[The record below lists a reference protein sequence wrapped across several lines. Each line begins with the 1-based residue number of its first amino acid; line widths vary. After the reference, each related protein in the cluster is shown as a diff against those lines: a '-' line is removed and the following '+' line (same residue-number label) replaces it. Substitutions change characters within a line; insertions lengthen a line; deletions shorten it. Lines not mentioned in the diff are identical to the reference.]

1 MALALVIA
9 GAFAAKIETMVDYT
23 MPVFWFFFML
33 VGIGLFVLRVR
44 DPATPRPFK
53 VPLYPVTPL
62 IFVATC
68 AYLLYSSL
76 AYVRTGAWVGIGV
89 LAVGGVLL
97 AINLRL
103 GSPALK
109 RT

>member
-1 MALALVIA
+1 
-9 GAFAAKIETMVDYT
+9 
-23 MPVFWFFFML
+23 ML
-33 VGIGLFVLRVR
+33 VGIGLFVLRAR

>member
-1 MALALVIA
+1 
-9 GAFAAKIETMVDYT
+9 
-23 MPVFWFFFML
+23 
-33 VGIGLFVLRVR
+33 
-44 DPATPRPFK
+44 
-53 VPLYPVTPL
+53 VTPL

-68 AYLLYSSL
+68 AFLLYSSL
-76 AYVRTGAWVGIGV
+76 DYVRTGAWVGLGV

-103 GSPALK
+103 AGPALK

>member
-1 MALALVIA
+1 M
-9 GAFAAKIETMVDYT
+9 
-23 MPVFWFFFML
+23 
-33 VGIGLFVLRVR
+33 
-44 DPATPRPFK
+44 
-53 VPLYPVTPL
+53 

-68 AYLLYSSL
+68 AYLFYSSL

-89 LAVGGVLL
+89 LAVGAVLL
-97 AINLRL
+97 AVNMKL

>member
-1 MALALVIA
+1 MKVYEALAA
-9 GAFAAKIETMVDYT
+9 AFAAKIETMVDYT

-33 VGIGLFVLRVR
+33 VGIGLFVLRVK
-44 DPATPRPFK
+44 DPGTPRPFK

-62 IFVATC
+62 IFVVTC

-76 AYVRTGAWVGIGV
+76 AYVRAGAWVGLGV

-97 AINLRL
+97 AVNLRL
-103 GSPALK
+103 AGPALRK
-109 RT
+109 A